1 MSRDADVLR
10 GPTEPIYKHRH
21 FLIRFGFL
29 ACLLS
34 GKMVSVRLVMT

>member
-1 MSRDADVLR
+1 MSRDADAQGRSADLQ
-10 GPTEPIYKHRH
+10 HCH